1 MLCKFRTIGLFK
13 LYRQFYV
20 YQILGNFGVITP
32 LQKMTMNKGIFIILI
47 FFTLL
52 LSCVNQDVEQNKPS
66 VIVSILPQKY
76 FIERIADTLLHVEV
90 MVPPGSSPETY
101 EPTPLQ
107 LMAFSKA
114 KVYFSLGLLDF
125 EKTTLKNITEQ
136 NPNVKAIVHSASLNL
151 IQGEHNHLHN
161 GHSHN
166 HGYDPHVWTSP
177 LEVQAMVSDIVTV
190 LSNEFPDY
198 AETFKANASLFVR
211 DIELLDMHIKKSFT
225 GFEGAK
231 FFIFHPAL
239 SYFARDYGLVQVS
252 FEEEGKSPSARH
264 LKNVMK
270 QANAEGMRT
279 IFIQKEFDINIA
291 KTAAAD
297 IEGEVVVINPLEAD
311 WLRNMYSIT
320 DDIKKAIEK

>member
-1 MLCKFRTIGLFK
+1 
-13 LYRQFYV
+13 
-20 YQILGNFGVITP
+20 
-32 LQKMTMNKGIFIILI
+32 MTMKKNILLALILSFAIF
-47 FFTLL
+47 
-52 LSCVNQDVEQNKPS
+52 SCVSEKGEQNKPS

-114 KVYFSLGLLDF
+114 KVYFSLGLLNF

-136 NPNVKAIVHSASLNL
+136 NPNVKVVVHSVSLNL
-151 IQGEHNHLHN
+151 IEGDHNHLHN
-161 GHSHN
+161 GHAHN

-177 LEVQAMVSDIVTV
+177 SEVQTMVGDIVLA

-198 AETFKANASLFVR
+198 AETFKTNANLFIR
-211 DIELLDMHIKKSFT
+211 DIELLDMHIQKSFA

-252 FEEEGKSPSARH
+252 FEEEGKSPSAKH
-264 LKNVMK
+264 LKSVMK

-279 IFIQKEFDINIA
+279 IFIQREFDINIA
-291 KTAAAD
+291 QTAAAD
-297 IEGEVVVINPLEAD
+297 IKGEVVVIDPLEAD
-311 WLRNMYSIT
+311 WLNNMYSIT
-320 DDIKKAIEK
+320 NRIKKAIEK

>member
-1 MLCKFRTIGLFK
+1 MKK
-13 LYRQFYV
+13 
-20 YQILGNFGVITP
+20 N
-32 LQKMTMNKGIFIILI
+32 ILI
-47 FFTLL
+47 ALILSFAI
-52 LSCVNQDVEQNKPS
+52 LSCVSESGKQSKPS

-76 FIERIADTLLHVEV
+76 FIERIADTLLRVEV

-114 KVYFSLGLLDF
+114 KIYFSLGLLDF

-136 NPNVKAIVHSASLNL
+136 NPNVKAIDHSASLNL
-151 IQGEHNHLHN
+151 IEGEHNHLHN
-161 GHSHN
+161 GHAHN
-166 HGYDPHVWTSP
+166 QGYDPHVWTSP
-177 LEVQAMVSDIVTV
+177 LEVQAMVNGIVIA
-190 LSNEFPDY
+190 LSNEFPDH
-198 AETFKANASLFVR
+198 AETFKSNGNLFIR
-211 DIELLDMHIKKSFT
+211 DIELLDTHIKKAFAES
-225 GFEGAK
+225 EGAR

-239 SYFARDYGLVQVS
+239 TYFARDYGLVQVS
-252 FEEEGKSPSARH
+252 FEEEGKSPSAKH

-311 WLRNMYSIT
+311 WLSNMYSIT
-320 DDIKKAIEK
+320 DLIKKAIAKE